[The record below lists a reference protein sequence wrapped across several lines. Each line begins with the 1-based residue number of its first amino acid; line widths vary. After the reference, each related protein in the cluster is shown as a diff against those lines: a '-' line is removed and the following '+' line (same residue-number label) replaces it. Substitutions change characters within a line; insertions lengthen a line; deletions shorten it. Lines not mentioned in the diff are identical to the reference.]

1 MLETYFF
8 GRIFA
13 AEIYYYSFRYFFVC
27 QIPARNLA
35 VPIFE
40 PLKNVTR

>member
-27 QIPARNLA
+27 
-35 VPIFE
+35 VKF
-40 PLKNVTR
+40 PLEI